1 MIFLILVFRSPLTGQ
16 PENIYQRHSIV
27 FFSSF
32 LARHLHPLLPLVTMF
47 FFPKLR
53 KLIGSTVIDHDTK
66 NSSGKEEIMSNSRLA
81 LVIINH
87 AFDKVLSLT
96 WHCGILSEIR
106 SGLMLMF
113 GIFQLMCSLGV
124 IVLLLP
130 IIILDAIDLF
140 LYMGRLL
147 DYGCKLFHYNRS
159 SLPVADGKEKTSGP
173 ISGKEEIVIDE
184 EIINMLNESSE
195 SLINHTTAGLEYDI
209 SSGSVNKSRRL
220 NSTST
225 VTFVKQNKLVN
236 ERREDAYY
244 EEEDDDFLSN
254 PNYDKISLIEK
265 SFTSRFE
272 VACEQK
278 AA

>member
-1 MIFLILVFRSPLTGQ
+1 
-16 PENIYQRHSIV
+16 
-27 FFSSF
+27 
-32 LARHLHPLLPLVTMF
+32 
-47 FFPKLR
+47 
-53 KLIGSTVIDHDTK
+53 
-66 NSSGKEEIMSNSRLA
+66 MSNSRLA

-140 LYMGRLL
+140 LNAGCRFWLQKLL
-147 DYGCKLFHYNRS
+147 TANRS

-195 SLINHTTAGLEYDI
+195 SLINHTKAGLEYDI

>member
-1 MIFLILVFRSPLTGQ
+1 
-16 PENIYQRHSIV
+16 
-27 FFSSF
+27 
-32 LARHLHPLLPLVTMF
+32 MF

-53 KLIGSTVIDHDTK
+53 KLIGSTLIEQDTR

-87 AFDKVLSLT
+87 AFDKVISLT

-113 GIFQLMCSLGV
+113 NIFQLMCSLGV
-124 IVLLLP
+124 IILLLP

-140 LYMGRLL
+140 LYICRLL

-159 SLPVADGKEKTSGP
+159 SLPVGDGKEETSGP
-173 ISGKEEIVIDE
+173 TSTKEEIIIDE

-195 SLINHTTAGLEYDI
+195 SLIDHITAGLEYDTR
-209 SSGSVNKSRRL
+209 SESANKSRRMNL
-220 NSTST
+220 SST
-225 VTFVKQNKLVN
+225 VTFVRQNKNSN
-236 ERREDAYY
+236 ERKEDAYY

-254 PNYDKISLIEK
+254 PNYDKISLIER